1 MEKEWIIIVLVVVFG
16 IALVISLVIKDQKDK
31 KELIKS
37 MNAETD
43 IKNESESES
52 ESEKDVE

>member
-1 MEKEWIIIVLVVVFG
+1 MEKEWIIIALVVIFG

-43 IKNESESES
+43 IKDEPESDPEE
-52 ESEKDVE
+52 EKDIE